1 MCDITSQDTCRR
13 LNLLTNERLPPI
25 SSCDWPGPVVSGRF
39 WRPVLCRE
47 GEGAAA
53 YQTKEYTPPSL
64 ACVGREV
71 EVSVQHCAKPV
82 FYLSTW
88 GKS

>member
-1 MCDITSQDTCRR
+1 MATCAVSA
-13 LNLLTNERLPPI
+13 PHV
-25 SSCDWPGPVVSGRF
+25 SSCDWPSPVVSGRF
-39 WRPVLCRE
+39 WRPVSRGE
-47 GEGAAA
+47 REGAAA

-82 FYLSTW
+82 FLHFLPVKIVNY
-88 GKS
+88 